1 MANRRFPTFNATT
14 QHKIASALVATAI
27 FACLGGIT
35 TLAAGRPL
43 ELGLTNAVLIGIGV
57 GLFEEFYV
65 QSERGSWLRSMHPM
79 LSIAVYVAVIL
90 IFYLVTAHMTR
101 LLLGRLDDLPTL
113 YLDRTPF

>member
-1 MANRRFPTFNATT
+1 VANRRFPTFNDTT

-43 ELGLTNAVLIGIGV
+43 ELGLANAVLIGIGV

-65 QSERGSWLRSMHPM
+65 QSAARSAYDEPLCRFVQKSHRGH
-79 LSIAVYVAVIL
+79 
-90 IFYLVTAHMTR
+90 
-101 LLLGRLDDLPTL
+101 G
-113 YLDRTPF
+113 